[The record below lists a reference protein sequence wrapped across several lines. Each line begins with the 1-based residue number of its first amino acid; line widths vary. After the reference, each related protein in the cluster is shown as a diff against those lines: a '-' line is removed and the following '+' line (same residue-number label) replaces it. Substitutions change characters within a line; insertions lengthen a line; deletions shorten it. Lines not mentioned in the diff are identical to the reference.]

1 MTRDVDIFMSK
12 FNDAEEA
19 ALVSILDYGS
29 TYFSKCV
36 IKGAK
41 RPFEGAVES
50 LQLVMPGYYTLVEE
64 LPNKSSAAILRAYL
78 RLCREGY
85 KLCYLRMDYN
95 NG

>member
-1 MTRDVDIFMSK
+1 MTRDLDIFMSK

-19 ALVSILDYGS
+19 ALVSMLDFGS
-29 TYFSKCV
+29 TCFSKCV

-41 RPFEGAVES
+41 RPFEGAVE
-50 LQLVMPGYYTLVEE
+50 LPNIVMPGYYALVEE
-64 LPNKSSAAILRAYL
+64 LSTSSAAILRAYL